1 MFVEID
7 KLRKDLVGL
16 YEKSRRDEDLAQIN
30 HVPKSIIATYKA
42 ESTAYKKCIDLLDD
56 AIRTKNLIAI
66 NTEEMQMKKDDCC
79 QRLLSDYLGDESLGD
94 IDDVLLGFAEYLYER
109 GLLKI
114 IKRAGKAK
122 VITLSISRK

>member
-42 ESTAYKKCIDLLDD
+42 ESTAYIKCIGFLDD
-56 AIRTKNLIAI
+56 AIRTKNLTTI
-66 NTEEMQMKKDDCC
+66 NTEEMQKKKDECC

-109 GLLKI
+109 GLLKTS
-114 IKRAGKAK
+114 KRAGKAK
-122 VITLSISRK
+122 VITMSISKK